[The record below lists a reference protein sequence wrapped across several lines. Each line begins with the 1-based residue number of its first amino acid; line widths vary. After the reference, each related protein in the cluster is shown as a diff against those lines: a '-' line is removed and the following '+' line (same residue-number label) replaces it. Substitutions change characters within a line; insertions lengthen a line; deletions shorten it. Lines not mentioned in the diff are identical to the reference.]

1 MEVPPSRPGLTGLK
15 SLKVLDGR
23 VVSELHNANP
33 PESQMQIACVQ
44 REVVVRYATPDPQ
57 VATQSMMPDHYR
69 PAIHYRPLPAFGV
82 TFFLV
87 VLQDGAC
94 SHFLGPFSVTTTFA
108 CRLQD
113 VFVLAL
119 FLWADA
125 SQMLTIGHKNE
136 AVIVRS
142 QPRRSPPFC
151 SGLPSQ
157 ATATPG
163 DGYSLP
169 HLFYGKELHPAGS
182 SKSGPSLRYLCQ
194 ELSPGVP
201 RRSEQQPPQEHV

>member
-1 MEVPPSRPGLTGLK
+1 MRL
-15 SLKVLDGR
+15 
-23 VVSELHNANP
+23 
-33 PESQMQIACVQ
+33 QI
-44 REVVVRYATPDPQ
+44 RQ

-69 PAIHYRPLPAFGV
+69 PLPPSTV

-87 VLQDGAC
+87 VLQDGAG
-94 SHFLGPFSVTTTFA
+94 SHFLGPFSVTTTYA
-108 CRLQD
+108 CRFQD

-125 SQMLTIGHKNE
+125 SQMLTIWHKNE

-169 HLFYGKELHPAGS
+169 HLFYGKGLHPAGS

-201 RRSEQQPPQEHV
+201 RRSEQQPPQERVRGEPRTSWRLCPSRADTQGAR